1 MKRKTR
7 RRRVTL
13 IFADIDELFDA
24 FTSGDL
30 QSFSSIILSSVE
42 LSHDESV
49 IRKRTHPHEHEQTRN

>member
-1 MKRKTR
+1 M
-7 RRRVTL
+7 
-13 IFADIDELFDA
+13 IFVDIDELFDA